1 LPLTVYYNICYKLGV
16 MESRELKPARL
27 AKGLGQAEVA
37 VRLDV
42 SQAYVNL
49 LENGKRR
56 LTPKLAR
63 RFAAFYG
70 LSADVLPVTEN
81 FKPEPVGNDR
91 LAEALGKLGYPGFAY
106 LRSHRAK
113 KNPGEVLLTALAQ
126 ESLDGRVAQALPWL
140 ALEYWHMRS
149 EWLVDQARRLNLQ
162 NRLGFVVTLARL
174 VSEKHQTGDRTQALR
189 GLESVLNESRLVK
202 EDAFYR
208 KPKTEREKVWLEQ
221 NRPESA
227 RHWNLLA
234 DMRPEHLQYAG

>member
-1 LPLTVYYNICYKLGV
+1 
-16 MESRELKPARL
+16 MEPYELKEARL
-27 AKGLGQAEVA
+27 EKGLGQTEVA
-37 VRLDV
+37 ARLGV

-49 LENGKRR
+49 LESGKRR

-63 RFAAFYG
+63 KFAAFYG
-70 LSADVLPVTEN
+70 LSADVLPVAED
-81 FKPEPVGNDR
+81 FKAEPTDNDR
-91 LAEALGKLGYPGFAY
+91 LAQALGKLGYPGFAY
-106 LRSHRAK
+106 MRSHVAK
-113 KNPGEVLLTALAQ
+113 KNPSEVLLMALAQ

-174 VSEKHQTGDRTQALR
+174 VSERYAQDENRTRALQA
-189 GLESVLNESRLVK
+189 LESVLNESRLAK

-208 KPKTEREKVWLEQ
+208 KPKTESEKVWLEQ
-221 NRPESA
+221 NRPEAA

-234 DMRPEHLQYAG
+234 DMRPEHLQYAS